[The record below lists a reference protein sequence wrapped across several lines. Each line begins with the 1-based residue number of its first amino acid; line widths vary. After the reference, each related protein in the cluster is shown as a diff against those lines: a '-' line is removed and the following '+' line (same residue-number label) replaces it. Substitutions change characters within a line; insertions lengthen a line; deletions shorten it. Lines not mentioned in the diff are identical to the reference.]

1 MEKKKS
7 NKGLII
13 TIVILIIL
21 LLGLAGYICYDK
33 FLTSDENNALDDKNQ
48 TKEEL
53 IKQNEFK
60 LEEIECKGT
69 DTCEKTVKLAYNEK
83 NHEIKLIK
91 KYNSSTKKYLID
103 LYEDNNLIDT
113 INAGTYNDSEG
124 KIVYEDENN
133 NEKTFDP
140 LEIVKKMDGRVYVV
154 DSKYLGI
161 VYRMDSI
168 DNHVLDSYPSW
179 YLRFYNKNKPYKK
192 SILVVDKNMAILKD
206 DYYTN
211 LHTLDALEFDG
222 TNVKYWGYYC
232 KNGEVVTQDE
242 RKNQDG
248 VSYDYAAQYS
258 AKFDGEKVDVSIGQ
272 ILDNVTGAGAE
283 PSCNEF
289 WDING

>member
-33 FLTSDENNALDDKNQ
+33 FLTSNKNDALDDRNQ
-48 TKEEL
+48 TTEEL

-60 LEEIECKGT
+60 LEDIECKGT
-69 DTCEKTVKLAYNEK
+69 DTCEKTVKLAYNGK

-103 LYEDNNLIDT
+103 LYEDNTLIDT
-113 INAGTYNDSEG
+113 INAGSYDDSEG
-124 KIVYEDENN
+124 KIVYLDENN
-133 NEKTFDP
+133 NKKTFDP
-140 LEIVKKMDGRVYVV
+140 LEVVKKMDGRVYVV

-161 VYRMDSI
+161 VYRMDGI
-168 DNHVLDSYPSW
+168 TKYTLDSKPSW
-179 YLRFYNKNKPYKK
+179 YLRFYNENKPYKK
-192 SILVVDKNMAILKD
+192 SILVADKSTSIIKD
-206 DYYTN
+206 DNTN

-232 KNGEVVTQDE
+232 KDGEVVTQDK
-242 RKNQDG
+242 RKNKDG
-248 VSYDYAAQYS
+248 ISYDYAAQYS
-258 AKFDGEKVDVSIGQ
+258 AKFDGEKADVSIGQ
-272 ILDNVTGAGAE
+272 ILDNVTGAGGE
-283 PSCNEF
+283 RSCNEI